1 MHLPSFSRL
10 ESPRKYEVLFCFLLE
25 LKVKIF
31 YVLPWMYRMLN
42 NNKKK
47 AEDQVLESAVVAR
60 SAVLV

>member
-1 MHLPSFSRL
+1 
-10 ESPRKYEVLFCFLLE
+10 
-25 LKVKIF
+25 
-31 YVLPWMYRMLN
+31 MYRMLN